1 MNINGKEYTEEQVAA
16 ALAAMEA
23 QQAQQ
28 NNQQAQQQQTPAAQE
43 KVEED
48 NASKVKSNIK
58 EGLKLLGVVAATA
71 AATIVC
77 KDVVIP
83 KVFGKSSHDHYYETD
98 DDTIDL

>member
-1 MNINGKEYTEEQVAA
+1 MTINGKEYTEEQIK
-16 ALAAMEA
+16 AMVEENEKMKS
-23 QQAQQ
+23 QQ
-28 NNQQAQQQQTPAAQE
+28 NNQAQQQQTQQAPAEQ
-43 KVEED
+43 EED
-48 NASKVKSNIK
+48 KSSKVKSNIK

>member
-1 MNINGKEYTEEQVAA
+1 MIINGKEYTDAQVEA

-28 NNQQAQQQQTPAAQE
+28 NQSQQQQTQQAQE
-43 KVEED
+43 AEED
-48 NASKVKSNIK
+48 KPSKVKSNIK

-71 AATIVC
+71 AATIIC

>member
-1 MNINGKEYTEEQVAA
+1 MTTFNGKEYTDAQVEA

-28 NNQQAQQQQTPAAQE
+28 NQSQQQQTQQAQE
-43 KVEED
+43 AEED
-48 NASKVKSNIK
+48 KPSKVKSNIK

-71 AATIVC
+71 AATIIC